1 VSGSTGPVGGPG
13 SDNWISGLEPESS
26 LTRTNTTQALAAAI
40 SDYLNVSADG
50 LLPALAPP
58 VRGGLSLESLVQALG
73 NEERKT
79 AVKTGLA
86 TLEDRKKEIAENN
99 AKKHQE
105 IKTRL
110 EKMEKK
116 DVASKFLKAFKI
128 IGIVLGAIAGV
139 AATVAGVLT
148 ANPLLV
154 VGGIITCVMAL
165 DSILSEVTDG
175 KISINN
181 GMYQLAKK
189 CGGSDNAAKWVGLVT
204 TVLLQLTGSILTG
217 LGAMG
222 VGSAA
227 AKAATTA
234 TEVAVAATKELV
246 DKVSKVGNLV
256 TSILQGLNTAAAAGT
271 SIYVASLEKDIGY
284 SLANTKELN
293 AILEKL
299 KAAMEL
305 EKDLLEAVLKKYR
318 DLTEKTTDIINDN
331 NEAQT
336 AVLSGGDFASP
347 SMA

>member
-26 LTRTNTTQALAAAI
+26 LTSTNTNQALAAAI
-40 SDYLNVSADG
+40 SDYLNVSKDG
-50 LLPALAPP
+50 LLPTLAPP

-79 AVKTGLA
+79 ALKTGMA
-86 TLEDRKKEIAENN
+86 TLEDRKKEIAETNE
-99 AKKHQE
+99 KKHKE
-105 IKTRL
+105 IQARV
-110 EKMEKK
+110 EQMEKK
-116 DVASKFLKAFKI
+116 GLASKFLKAFKI

-139 AATVAGVLT
+139 AAIVAGALT
-148 ANPLLV
+148 ANPVLV
-154 VGGIITCVMAL
+154 AGGIILSVMAA

-181 GMYQLAKK
+181 GMYLLAKK
-189 CGGSDNAAKWVGLVT
+189 CGGSDNAAKWVGLIT
-204 TVLLQLTGSILTG
+204 TLVLQLTGSILTG
-217 LGAMG
+217 VGAMG

-227 AKAATTA
+227 AKATATA
-234 TEVAVAATKELV
+234 TEVAVTATKELV

-256 TSILQGLNTAAAAGT
+256 TSIMQGLNSVGTAATG
-271 SIYVASLEKDIGY
+271 IYVGSLEKDIGY

-305 EKDLLEAVLKKYR
+305 EKDLLEAILKKYQS
-318 DLTEKTTDIINDN
+318 LVEKTTDIINAN

-336 AVLSGGDFASP
+336 AVLTGEAFSSP